1 MGNLEEVK
9 PQVEETIP
17 TPVAEEVKSTQ
28 IAETPTVR
36 TYSQKELDEAV
47 GKSGSS
53 LNQQI
58 ALQKQTNEATRA
70 ELEQFKSQ
78 DAVRE
83 AHIQAL
89 EKEVEEALSDD
100 PDRKKAYTDRLTYL
114 KREQKVAQREATAE
128 KKLLE
133 AGEKEQNIL
142 LATRA
147 REIMEETG
155 VPLDEIKGCK
165 TEQEMELK
173 ALRFQIKKK
182 SEPVEEEKPTPK
194 FDSVIS
200 SGSQQMPSSAH
211 GKMKAGWED
220 YHKKK

>member
-17 TPVAEEVKSTQ
+17 TPVVEEVKSTQ
-28 IAETPTVR
+28 IVETPTVR
-36 TYSQKELDEAV
+36 TYTQKELDEAV
-47 GKSGSS
+47 GKGNSS

-58 ALQKQTNEATRA
+58 ALQRQANEATKA

-89 EKEVEEALSDD
+89 KKEVEEALSDD
-100 PDRKKAYTDRLTYL
+100 PDRQKAYTSRIVNLE
-114 KREQKVAQREATAE
+114 REQKIAQREAAAE

-133 AGEKEQNIL
+133 AGTKEQNIL

-155 VPLDEIKGCK
+155 VPLDDIKGCA
-165 TEQEMELK
+165 TEQEMRIK
-173 ALRFQIKKK
+173 AYEFQLAKKN
-182 SEPVEEEKPTPK
+182 EPVEEAKPAPK
-194 FDSVIS
+194 FDSAIS
-200 SGSQQMPSSAH
+200 SGSQQMPSSASD
-211 GKMKAGWED
+211 KIRAGWGEI
-220 YHKKK
+220 HK